1 MAWLPLTMPSSFC
14 PLGADMIAT
23 ALSIIFFMFA
33 IFSLGNHNGVW
44 FFIWLALS
52 TIACIKGFT
61 RAS

>member
-1 MAWLPLTMPSSFC
+1 
-14 PLGADMIAT
+14 MIAT